1 MAWRR
6 RRGRR
11 RALERRCSHERY
23 GRMNGG
29 DRIAVGLARQGVR
42 FLFTL
47 CGGHISPILVGAK
60 RLGIRVVDVRDEV
73 AAVFAADAVAR
84 LTGVPGVAA
93 VTAGPG
99 VTNTVTA
106 VKNAQLAQSPVVVLG
121 GAAATLLKGRGAL
134 QDIDQM
140 ALIRPHVKWAA
151 AARAV
156 AELSPLLEQA
166 FREARSGVP
175 GPVFLECPI
184 DLLYDE
190 ALVRQMY
197 ATPAAGGGLTGWALR
212 LYLRR
217 HLRRLFR
224 PGPARYE
231 PPRFAPPAPGGP
243 GALGSADGSGG
254 RGAPAAP
261 PAPPVPAAPG
271 PGGAELR
278 RAAALLARSERPV
291 LVVGSQALLETGAA
305 GELAGAIAA
314 LGVPVYLAG
323 GARGLLGPDHPL
335 QLRHRRKEALRE
347 ADLVLL
353 AGIPNDFRLD
363 YGRHVGRRV
372 RLLMVNR
379 DAAALHQNRR
389 PQLAVHADPGRF
401 LRGLAAR
408 AAMGSIARA
417 AVGSTAHGGAAAGA
431 PAGEGSAAPPGR
443 WAGWIGVLRARDD
456 AREREIAEQAAAP
469 VSGGLVNPLALCR
482 AVDALL
488 APDSVIVADGGDF
501 VGTAAYILRP
511 RAPLSWLD
519 PGVFGTLGVGGGF
532 ALGAKLCR
540 PGADVWILYGDGS
553 SAYSLAEFDTLARHG
568 LPVIAVVGNDAGWSQ
583 IAREQVEML
592 HDDVGTVLARTD
604 YHRVAEGYGGRG
616 LSVARPEDVEPVLAE
631 ALRLAR
637 AGSPVLVNAL
647 IGKTEF
653 RKGSI
658 SI

>member
-1 MAWRR
+1 V
-6 RRGRR
+6 
-11 RALERRCSHERY
+11 
-23 GRMNGG
+23 NGG
-29 DRIAVGLARQGVR
+29 DRIAAGLAKHGVR

-60 RLGIRVVDVRDEV
+60 RLGIRVVDVRDE
-73 AAVFAADAVAR
+73 ANAVFAADAVAR

-99 VTNTVTA
+99 VTNTITA
-106 VKNAQLAQSPVVVLG
+106 VKNAQLAQSPVVLLG

-151 AARAV
+151 SARTV
-156 AELSPLLEQA
+156 RELAPLVDRA
-166 FREARSGVP
+166 FAEARGGVP

-197 ATPAAGGGLTGWALR
+197 GAPASGQAGGGGGLAGWAMR

-224 PGPARYE
+224 NGETIAARV
-231 PPRFAPPAPGGP
+231 PTLDVKAQVRDRDAVG
-243 GALGSADGSGG
+243 LSIL
-254 RGAPAAP
+254 PAAS
-261 PAPPVPAAPG
+261 AAV
-271 PGGAELR
+271 R
-278 RAAALLARSERPV
+278 QAAALLGRSSRPV
-291 LVVGSQALLETGAA
+291 LVLGSQAVLETGAVD
-305 GELAGAIAA
+305 ELAQAIQA

-323 GARGLLGPDHPL
+323 GARGLLGAGHPL

-353 AGIPNDFRLD
+353 AGIPMDFRLD
-363 YGRHVGRRV
+363 YGRHIGRRA
-372 RLLMVNR
+372 RLVTINR
-379 DAAALHQNRR
+379 QAADLRRNRR
-389 PQLAVHADPGRF
+389 PRLAAHADPGRF
-401 LRGLAAR
+401 LRELAAR
-408 AAMGSIARA
+408 LAGVSQPRPDAAL
-417 AVGSTAHGGAAAGA
+417 
-431 PAGEGSAAPPGR
+431 PAPPQETATAATGALAVATR
-443 WAGWIGVLRARDD
+443 WQPWLATLRARDA
-456 AREREIAEQAAAP
+456 AREAEIAQQAAAE
-469 VSGGLVNPLALCR
+469 VCGGLVNPLRLCR
-482 AVDALL
+482 AIDALL
-488 APDSVIVADGGDF
+488 GPDSVIVADGGDF
-501 VGTAAYILRP
+501 VGTASYILRP

-540 PGADVWILYGDGS
+540 PGADVWVIYGDGS
-553 SAYSLAEFDTLARHG
+553 AAYSLAEIDSLARHG
-568 LPVIAVVGNDAGWSQ
+568 LPVIAVVGNDAGWAQ

-604 YHRVAEGYGGRG
+604 YHHVAAGYGGVG
-616 LSVARPEDVEPVLAE
+616 LCIAAAGEIEPVLAE
-631 ALRLAR
+631 ALRVAR
-637 AGSPVLVNAL
+637 SGRPVVVNAH
-647 IGKTEF
+647 IGRTEF

-658 SI
+658 SV